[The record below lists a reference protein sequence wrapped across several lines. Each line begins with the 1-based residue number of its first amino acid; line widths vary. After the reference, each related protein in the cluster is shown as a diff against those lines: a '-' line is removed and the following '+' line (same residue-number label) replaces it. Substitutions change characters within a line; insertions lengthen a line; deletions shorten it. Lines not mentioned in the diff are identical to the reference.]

1 MTDIVANA
9 QTEVTFDYLRS
20 LLDKE
25 LTFIEPNYYCT
36 IRGLSRLLSI
46 QAASLCDSRL
56 QKNGVPRGTLKR
68 LTMCSPENLPES
80 LKPVA
85 GFDYT
90 IISPNAKANFKAN
103 KDTSLIP
110 EVVAASIIK
119 YYAYDARTVLQR
131 AKQLDLLMTTVG
143 IRNFFQQ
150 ISTGNNQVE
159 QKAEIVKPQH
169 AKPLPGVLPE
179 VEDILVN
186 ETPADK
192 LLRLFQKLESARL
205 TTTQINNFIRHNL
218 LVDDETVNTSYR
230 GVQKHKNRY
239 RAYISVNGVPK
250 MIGSYESAEDAA
262 HAYDAYAVIVHG
274 EKARLNF

>member
-1 MTDIVANA
+1 MTDISSNSQV
-9 QTEVTFDYLRS
+9 EVTFDHLRG

-25 LTFIEPNYYCT
+25 LTYIDPNYYCT

-56 QKNGVPRGTLKR
+56 QKNGVPRGILKR

-90 IISPNAKANFKAN
+90 VISPNTKANFKAN

-150 ISTGNNQVE
+150 ISNGNYQVE

-169 AKPLPGVLPE
+169 AEPLPGVMPDIE
-179 VEDILVN
+179 AILVH
-186 ETPADK
+186 ETPVDK
-192 LLRLFQKLESARL
+192 MLRLFQKLESARL
-205 TTTQINNFIRHNL
+205 TTTQMNNFIRHNL
-218 LVDDETVNTSYR
+218 LVEDEGVNTSYR

-239 RAYISVNGVPK
+239 RAFISVNGVSR
-250 MIGSYESAEDAA
+250 MIGSYETPEEAA
-262 HAYDAYAVIVHG
+262 QAYDTYAVIVHG